1 MEALPYG
8 LKSLLHVLSFL
19 DVPKSMKNVPC
30 YEDKCGEC
38 PEPTHCTWNEHS
50 RHCHRDCDCPGK
62 QKCCVTKNNKRICVE
77 PKAGTCHE
85 RPGECPDPAH
95 CIWDHWNCKTCRCD
109 DDCPC
114 QQKCCCTKDGK
125 RMCVEP
131 KVPCYEDKCGECP
144 EPTHCTWNEHSRHC
158 HRDCDCPGKQKC
170 CVTKNNKR
178 ICDPAMK
185 SPESVLILHI
195 VSGTIGTAKHAGVT
209 MNAQETRNA
218 AAPKMDIIITI
229 LLLIILI
236 ILLTIL
242 FHVMRTSAGNALNQH
257 TAHGMNTA
265 GTAIVIVTAQ
275 ESRNAASPRTRRESV
290 WNPKLD
296 PAMKSPESVLILHI
310 VSGIIGTAKHAGVMM
325 NAQVTRNAAA
335 PKMARGCAWN
345 QKDIIITILLLIILI
360 ILLTILFHVMR
371 TSAGNALNQ
380 HTARGMNT
388 AGTAIVIVTAQESR
402 NAASPRTTRESVWN
416 PKLDPA
422 MKSPESVL
430 ILHIVS
436 GIIGTAKHAGVMMNA
451 QVTRNAAAPKM
462 ARGCAWNQK
471 DIIITILLL
480 IILIILLTILFH
492 VMRTSAGNA
501 LNQHTARGM
510 NTAGTA
516 IVIVT
521 AQESRNAASPRTT
534 RESVWNPKLDPAMKS
549 PESVLILHIVSGII
563 GTAKHAGVM
572 MNAQVTRNAAA
583 PKMARGCAWNQK
595 DIIITILLLII
606 LIILLTILFHVMRTS
621 AGNALNQHTARG
633 MNTAGTAIVIVTAQE
648 SRNAASART
657 TRESVWNPKLDPAM
671 KSPESV
677 LILHIVS
684 GIIGTAKH
692 AGVMMNAQVTRNAA
706 APKMARGCAWNQ
718 KDIIITILL
727 LIILI
732 ILLTILFHVMRTS
745 AGNAL
750 NQHTARG
757 MNTAGTAIVIVTAQE
772 SRNAASP
779 RTTRES
785 VWNPKL
791 DPAMKS
797 PESVLILHIVSGII
811 GTAKHAGV
819 MMNAQVTRNAAAPK
833 MARGCAWN

>member
-1 MEALPYG
+1 
-8 LKSLLHVLSFL
+8 
-19 DVPKSMKNVPC
+19 
-30 YEDKCGEC
+30 
-38 PEPTHCTWNEHS
+38 
-50 RHCHRDCDCPGK
+50 
-62 QKCCVTKNNKRICVE
+62 
-77 PKAGTCHE
+77 
-85 RPGECPDPAH
+85 
-95 CIWDHWNCKTCRCD
+95 
-109 DDCPC
+109 
-114 QQKCCCTKDGK
+114 
-125 RMCVEP
+125 
-131 KVPCYEDKCGECP
+131 
-144 EPTHCTWNEHSRHC
+144 
-158 HRDCDCPGKQKC
+158 
-170 CVTKNNKR
+170 
-178 ICDPAMK
+178 
-185 SPESVLILHI
+185 
-195 VSGTIGTAKHAGVT
+195 
-209 MNAQETRNA
+209 
-218 AAPKMDIIITI
+218 
-229 LLLIILI
+229 
-236 ILLTIL
+236 
-242 FHVMRTSAGNALNQH
+242 MRTSAGNALNQH
-257 TAHGMNTA
+257 TARGMNTA

-648 SRNAASART
+648 SRNAASPRT

-692 AGVMMNAQVTRNAA
+692 AGVMMNAQ
-706 APKMARGCAWNQ
+706 
-718 KDIIITILL
+718 DIIITILL

-819 MMNAQVTRNAAAPK
+819 MMNAQDIIITILLLIILIILLTILVA
-833 MARGCAWN
+833 GS